1 MSPEQFEHLLA
12 ILAQF
17 ISKNETLL
25 TKRISAVERLTL
37 TIRYFATGDAQQVF
51 HIYICIYRFA

>member
-1 MSPEQFEHLLA
+1 MSPEQFEHLT